1 MAYTLILYLGL
12 MGLGVFIGSKK
23 MSPQKEYRWIGKI
36 QLVGLIVLITAL
48 GIQIGSDDQVVSSL
62 KEIGVSAF
70 VISAFSM
77 AGSVLFVYLTRKWI
91 GLNKEGG
98 RKDD

>member
-1 MAYTLILYLGL
+1 MGYTLFLYLGL

-23 MSPQKEYRWIGKI
+23 MSSEKEYAWIGKI
-36 QLVGLIVLITAL
+36 QFVALIILIAAL
-48 GIQIGSDDQVVSSL
+48 GIQIGSDDKVVSSM

-70 VISAFSM
+70 VIAAFSM
-77 AGSVLFVYLTRKWI
+77 TGSVLCVYIVRKWI

-98 RKDD
+98 QKDD